1 MYARVITVQVQ
12 PGKLEDLLQVLQEQ
26 VIPAAQH
33 QPGFRG
39 LLRLTDQ
46 RTGKGMTV
54 SLWESE
60 ADLIASETSGY
71 LQEMRAITAPFYVM
85 PPFREVYEVS
95 LQVTAPSSAEQPPA
109 PEAV

>member
-12 PGKLEDLLQVLQEQ
+12 PGKLDDLLHVLQQQ

-54 SLWESE
+54 SLWDSE

-71 LQEMRAITAPFYVM
+71 LQEMRAITALSTSC
-85 PPFREVYEVS
+85 RRSEKC
-95 LQVTAPSSAEQPPA
+95 TR
-109 PEAV
+109 